1 MTRAK
6 VSSPH
11 DEYCTRQTTD
21 SCAHARLQTTVRVYT
36 AAEGTGMGGQ
46 GTPTHT
52 RDRAVC
58 AHTETA
64 EPAPSGNWPCYC
76 TLPESSRARGG
87 SHFPCPSLSGSSWMR
102 KPSNPLGICKSPA
115 CSWLQLPPWLLRCPR
130 SPWHHKQ
137 PSAQRHGTRHQW
149 HCEHRKG
156 NACLRQHVVRA
167 VACTGGT
174 TSPGADHTHTRTV
187 GTEDPFVYWSSQKW
201 RTHRKSK
208 SEG

>member
-130 SPWHHKQ
+130 SPCTLAPQTTVCTKARDQ
-137 PSAQRHGTRHQW
+137 ASVALRAQKGQRMPAPACGTRRGM
-149 HCEHRKG
+149 HRR
-156 NACLRQHVVRA
+156 NDLARC
-167 VACTGGT
+167 
-174 TSPGADHTHTRTV
+174 
-187 GTEDPFVYWSSQKW
+187 
-201 RTHRKSK
+201 
-208 SEG
+208 